1 MSDPNWLSED
11 EMRVWRA
18 FISTSSALSTAMD
31 ASLQKS
37 NGLKLDDFEVLV
49 HLSEA
54 DDHRL
59 RMSELS
65 DRHLHSKSRLSQRID
80 RLEKRGLVAREKC
93 ADDARGTWATLTRNG
108 MRKLEGAAP
117 AHLEH
122 VREFFFDHI
131 ESTDLPAL
139 INSLENVAEQLR
151 NQST

>member
-1 MSDPNWLSED
+1 MSEPNWLSDD

-18 FISTSSALSTAMD
+18 FISSSAALSTAMD

-54 DDHRL
+54 EDHRL

-80 RLEKRGLVAREKC
+80 RLEERGFVNREKC
-93 ADDARGTWATLTRNG
+93 DVDARGTWAVLTHNG
-108 MRKLEGAAP
+108 MRLLEAAAP

-131 ESTDLPAL
+131 EAKDIPAL
-139 INSLENVAEQLR
+139 IRSLESVVEELR
-151 NQST
+151 K